1 MRVILVLSGT
11 ALASLLSP
19 AASDHHLDGLNV
31 VCLHK
36 EINRLISTFL
46 ANHHMFHVSS
56 TSYKTV
62 SIHWVFSELRI

>member
-31 VCLHK
+31 VCLR
-36 EINRLISTFL
+36 EEVNRLVSTFL
-46 ANHHMFHVSS
+46 TNHHMFYVSS
-56 TSYKTV
+56 T
-62 SIHWVFSELRI
+62 F